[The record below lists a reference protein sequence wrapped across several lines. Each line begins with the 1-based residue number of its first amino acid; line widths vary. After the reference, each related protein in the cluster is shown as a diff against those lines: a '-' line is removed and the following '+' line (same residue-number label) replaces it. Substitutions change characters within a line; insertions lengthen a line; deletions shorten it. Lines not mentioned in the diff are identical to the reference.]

1 MASCGRKPKRGVEDA
16 RGDGLAAALLG
27 KTYDRVRFNLT
38 LDPAIPL
45 KQQGRGYASLI
56 WYEPAG

>member
-1 MASCGRKPKRGVEDA
+1 MRGTMV
-16 RGDGLAAALLG
+16 LAAALLG